1 MKKVMQQ
8 NEKQIQVEPGMMIP
22 LGELSAIEINM
33 IQQGLNYLPHGQV
46 RPLIEKISVRVQKH
60 ISEVEKPKK
69 K

>member
-1 MKKVMQQ
+1 MQQ

-46 RPLIEKISVRVQKH
+46 RPLIEKISARVQKH
-60 ISEVEKPKK
+60 ISDIERAKK